1 MAHNHAHDHDHD
13 HHHTHDKHNHSHA
26 GHGHGH
32 SHAPTNFNRAFAIAT
47 LLNFA
52 FVVIEAVYAV
62 LANSMSLLAD
72 AGHNL
77 ADVLGLLMAWGASWL
92 LKREASEKYSYGYK
106 KTTILSALANALLLV
121 ATSAIIVYE
130 SINKLIYPVEI
141 NEMIVIVVA
150 FIGIIIN
157 GGTALLFMRGS
168 EEDLNI
174 KGAYLHLAYD
184 ALISIGVVIAGAL
197 VLWTKWIWL
206 DPIVGIVIVAVILTG
221 TWGLLR
227 HSVELILGAVPHGI
241 DLNGVRT
248 YLSSIRGVEAV
259 HDLHIWGLS
268 TQETA
273 LTVHLV
279 LPERVLSDAD
289 YAEITHILHHDYKI
303 QHVTIQ
309 AEKGQADSLC
319 SLVDTC

>member
-1 MAHNHAHDHDHD
+1 MAHNHAHDHDH
-13 HHHTHDKHNHSHA
+13 HHTHDTHDHSHA
-26 GHGHGH
+26 AGHGH
-32 SHAPTNFNRAFAIAT
+32 SHAPTSFNTAFAVST

-52 FVVIEAVYAV
+52 FVIIEAVYAV

-130 SINKLIYPVEI
+130 SINKLIHPVAI
-141 NEMIVIVVA
+141 NEWTVIIVA
-150 FIGIIIN
+150 FIGILIN
-157 GGTALLFMRGS
+157 GSTALMFMRGS
-168 EEDLNI
+168 EHDLNI

-184 ALISIGVVIAGAL
+184 ALISVGVVIAGAI
-197 VLWTKWIWL
+197 VLWTKWLWV
-206 DPIVGIVIVAVILTG
+206 DPIVGIVIVVVIVAG

-227 HSVELILGAVPHGI
+227 HSVDLILGAVPHGI
-241 DLNGVRT
+241 NLTGVRN
-248 YLSSIRGVEAV
+248 YLEKIDGVTAV

-279 LPERVLSDAD
+279 MPERVLSDAD
-289 YAEITHILHHDYKI
+289 YVEINHILHHDFKI
-303 QHVTIQ
+303 QHATIQ
-309 AEKGQADSLC
+309 VEKGEADSQCRLM
-319 SLVDTC
+319 DTC